1 MKCSHSESP
10 EDLAIGAVAGTMR
23 AVLGRYNNDPVLHD
37 NLLTIIRYSYECGA
51 RRMRKK
57 MIEKY
62 NLGKDES

>member
-1 MKCSHSESP
+1 MN
-10 EDLAIGAVAGTMR
+10 
-23 AVLGRYNNDPVLHD
+23 AVLDRYGNDPVLRE